1 MAQTEVS
8 IPTPDGDMRA
18 YAFRPSNGGGPW
30 PAVLFF
36 MDAPAIRPALFQ
48 MCERLAGNGY
58 FVLLPDIFWRVGP
71 YPPIDLRAAMKDEA
85 TRREVFGKF
94 MSSTDP
100 ERSMRDVGA
109 CLDWLT
115 GQPDASADKVGCT
128 GYCMGGAIALR
139 AAGTFPDRIVAAAA
153 FHGARLATDAP
164 DSPHLL
170 APQIRA
176 KVYVGGAD
184 EDAGFPPEQAD
195 RLREALTAAG
205 VDNTVEI
212 YAGARHGYAP
222 PDMPVYDQAASERH
236 WTELLELLA
245 TTLKRPS
252 AAS

>member
-1 MAQTEVS
+1 MSQAEVAIS
-8 IPTPDGDMRA
+8 TPDGDARA
-18 YAFRPSNGGGPW
+18 YVFRPDTGGGPW

-48 MCERLAGNGY
+48 MSQRLADNGY
-58 FVLLPDIFWRVGP
+58 FVLLPDMFWRAGP
-71 YPPIDLRAAMKDEA
+71 YAPIDIKAVMKDEA
-85 TRREVFGKF
+85 VRREVFGKL
-94 MSSTDP
+94 MASTDP
-100 ERSMRDVGA
+100 ERAMRDVGA
-109 CLDWLT
+109 CLAWLA
-115 GQPDASADKVGCT
+115 GQADAQADRVGCT

-139 AAGTFPDRIVAAAA
+139 AAGTYPGRIVAAAS

-170 APQIRA
+170 APSMRA

-205 VDNTVEI
+205 VDNRVEI

-222 PDMPVYDQAASERH
+222 PDMPVYDEAAAERH
-236 WTELLELLA
+236 WTELLALLDS
-245 TTLKRPS
+245 TLKVGS
-252 AAS
+252 AG